1 MRKKLILAMLLMGLL
16 TACNFPFMKAD
27 EPKNIF
33 DQPAQTLTALFAS
46 YPTQTA
52 GPAAQVT
59 QAPTSQAAST
69 STSQLTS
76 TPQPT
81 ATAADLER
89 SAQHVTAKYLSKKPV
104 LDGDWGDWKQ
114 NTIAY
119 PAYYVV
125 YGLKD
130 DSGLE
135 ASFILGWDES
145 FLYVGIKVKDDQYAQ
160 NSTGEMIFKG
170 DSVELLIDSDLQ
182 GDFSTAS
189 LNADD
194 FQLGFSPGKGSTN
207 GVRDAYLWYP
217 SDRKGSISDQVDV
230 VSSSTA
236 GIYRME
242 IRIPWSLLRVTPHTG
257 MRLGFVFSVSDD
269 DDPSNNIQQSMVS
282 NIAGR
287 VFTNPTTWGELV
299 LD

>member
-1 MRKKLILAMLLMGLL
+1 MRKKLLIIILSMGLL
-16 TACNFPFMKAD
+16 VSCNFPFFKTD
-27 EPKNIF
+27 EPKSIF

-46 YPTQTA
+46 YPTQTVGA
-52 GPAAQVT
+52 AAQAT
-59 QAPTSQAAST
+59 QEPTSQTMSA
-69 STSQLTS
+69 S

-81 ATAADLER
+81 ATVLNLER

-125 YGLKD
+125 YGLKEWKD
-130 DSGLE
+130 DSDLE
-135 ASFILGWDES
+135 GSFILGWDES
-145 FLYVGIKVKDDQYAQ
+145 FLYVGVKVKDDRYIQ

-170 DSVELLIDSDLQ
+170 DSVELLIDTDLQ
-182 GDFSTAS
+182 GDFSSTS

-194 FQLGFSPGKGSTN
+194 FQLGFSPGKGSTS
-207 GVRDAYLWYP
+207 GVREAYLWYP
-217 SDRKGSISDQVDV
+217 NDREGSISGQVDV
-230 VSSSTA
+230 VSASTA

-242 IRIPWSLLRVTPHTG
+242 IRITWSVLKITPYAG
-257 MRLGFVFSVSDD
+257 MRLGFVFSVSDN

-287 VFTNPTTWGELV
+287 VFTNPTTWGELI
-299 LD
+299 LN

>member
-1 MRKKLILAMLLMGLL
+1 MRKKLLLVMLLMGLL
-16 TACNFPFMKAD
+16 AACNFPFLKTE
-27 EPKNIF
+27 EPKSIF

-46 YPTQTA
+46 YPTQTSGA
-52 GPAAQVT
+52 VMQTT
-59 QAPTSQAAST
+59 QEPTSQAI
-69 STSQLTS
+69 S
-76 TPQPT
+76 TPTPPPQHT
-81 ATAADLER
+81 ATASHLER

-114 NTIAY
+114 STIAY

-125 YGLKD
+125 YGLQEWKD
-130 DSGLE
+130 DSDLE
-135 ASFILGWDES
+135 GSFILGWDES
-145 FLYVGIKVKDDQYAQ
+145 FLYVGIKVKDDHYVQ

-170 DSVELLIDSDLQ
+170 DSIELLIDTDLQ
-182 GDFSTAS
+182 GDFSTTS

-194 FQLGFSPGKGSTN
+194 FQLGFSPGKGSTS
-207 GVRDAYLWYP
+207 GVREAYLWYP
-217 SDRKGSISDQVDV
+217 SDRRGSISDQVDV
-230 VSSSTA
+230 VSTSTA

-242 IRIPWSLLRVTPHTG
+242 IRIPWSVLQITPQTG

-269 DDPSNNIQQSMVS
+269 DDPSNTIQQSMVS

-287 VFTNPTTWGELV
+287 VFTNPTTWGELI